1 MQVRHEETGA
11 LAAVMQAKFGGSI
24 GVAVGSGGP
33 GATHLING
41 IYEEKDLIFSLLAML
56 GLVCVGGWHFIS
68 QNQAQA
74 VKAEAKKTFIQSSR
88 PTIFFHG
95 WGSSSRAER
104 HMANAAKNAGVTQT
118 IIEAKV
124 AEDGQSL

>member
-1 MQVRHEETGA
+1 
-11 LAAVMQAKFGGSI
+11 
-24 GVAVGSGGP
+24 
-33 GATHLING
+33 
-41 IYEEKDLIFSLLAML
+41 ML

-74 VKAEAKKTFIQSSR
+74 VKAEARKTFIQSSR

-104 HMANAAKNAGVTQT
+104 IWLMRLKKLCVTQT
-118 IIEAKV
+118 IIE
-124 AEDGQSL
+124 S